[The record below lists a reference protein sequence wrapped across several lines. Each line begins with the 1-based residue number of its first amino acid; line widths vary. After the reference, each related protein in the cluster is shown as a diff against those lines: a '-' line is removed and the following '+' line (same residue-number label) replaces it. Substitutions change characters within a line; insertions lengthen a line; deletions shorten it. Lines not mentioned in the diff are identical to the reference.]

1 MLVKKSGT
9 YDTPNRLYDRKRE
22 KVWIFEDQLQ
32 KWGWEA
38 MGYPSKNP
46 IFFTQ
51 NFFQWFWETFLYV
64 VWLCSSYLRDCLNIV
79 LYPGKKNQERTTRQ
93 TDYMAGNAKKFAFL
107 LWKWSWEAMGLSF
120 KNNHFGLKTF
130 FSQALR
136 KFSIRRM
143 TMFDIFKRR
152 AQHSSLRQ

>member
-1 MLVKKSGT
+1 MAGNVKKFGFLKI
-9 YDTPNRLYDRKRE
+9 NFKNGVE
-22 KVWIFEDQLQ
+22 KLWASLPKTLFFH
-32 KWGWEA
+32 
-38 MGYPSKNP
+38 SKL
-46 IFFTQ
+46 
-51 NFFQWFWETFLYV
+51 FFQWFWETFLYV
-64 VWLCSSYLRDCLNIV
+64 VWLFSSYLRDCLNIV

>member
-1 MLVKKSGT
+1 
-9 YDTPNRLYDRKRE
+9 
-22 KVWIFEDQLQ
+22 
-32 KWGWEA
+32 
-38 MGYPSKNP
+38 
-46 IFFTQ
+46 
-51 NFFQWFWETFLYV
+51 
-64 VWLCSSYLRDCLNIV
+64 
-79 LYPGKKNQERTTRQ
+79 
-93 TDYMAGNAKKFAFL
+93 
-107 LWKWSWEAMGLSF
+107 MGLSF